1 MGGRGSA
8 ATREI
13 GGATPPP
20 KKQNGLKSRQ
30 TQLPERKK
38 VENPIFSHATEENP
52 TQPAKKKAGRPKGS
66 VKMTIQRYA
75 TNPPKVLPKT
85 DHQRLKE
92 LKELM
97 IRSGGKDVAQKVIE
111 IALNDGHP
119 GQMAALKMCID
130 RTLPISMFEKDKSQ
144 RSAVTINITGLGDAP
159 TIINAAPDEPEDVE
173 AKYG

>member
-1 MGGRGSA
+1 MEQLKRGR
-8 ATREI
+8 
-13 GGATPPP
+13 
-20 KKQNGLKSRQ
+20 
-30 TQLPERKK
+30 
-38 VENPIFSHATEENP
+38 
-52 TQPAKKKAGRPKGS
+52 GRPKGS
-66 VKMTIQRYA
+66 VKMTIQRFA
-75 TNPPKVLPKT
+75 DNPPAVLPKT

-111 IALNDGHP
+111 IALNDEHP

-144 RSAVTINITGLGDAP
+144 RSAVTINITGLGEP
-159 TIINAAPDEPEDVE
+159 TIIDTNPDEPEDVE